1 METDS
6 MPSKYSKMTPEQFEK
21 YHEYQRKYREENR
34 EKIKTLKRKSKTLTR
49 AENREDIRAIIS
61 KRPTVNMRDTMH
73 LSVEKFLEK
82 AEQYC
87 RENL

>member
-1 METDS
+1 
-6 MPSKYSKMTPEQFEK
+6 MPSKCSEITPEQLDNH
-21 YHEYQRKYREENR
+21 HEYQRKYREKNR
-34 EKIKTLKRKSKTLTR
+34 KKIKTLKRKSRTLTR
-49 AENREDIRAIIS
+49 TENRNDIRAIIT
-61 KRPTVNMRDTMH
+61 KHPIVNMRDTMH

>member
-1 METDS
+1 
-6 MPSKYSKMTPEQFEK
+6 MPSKYSKMTPEQIEK
-21 YHEYQRKYREENR
+21 YREYQRDYREKSR
-34 EKIKTLKRKSKTLTR
+34 EKIKAQKRKSRTLTR
-49 AENREDIRAIIS
+49 AENRNDIRAIMI
-61 KRPTVNMRDTMH
+61 KHPTVNMRDTMH